1 MKSHRLYKRKR
12 AQRVELM
19 IQRELA
25 TAERILDENAEAMGV
40 LTKALDNEPRALKQA
55 FAQIEKLTTA
65 EAGEEAGQ

>member
-12 AQRVELM
+12 AQRVEMM

-25 TAERILDENAEAMGV
+25 TAERILDENAEAMRV
-40 LTKALDNEPRALKQA
+40 LSKQLSNEPRGLKQA